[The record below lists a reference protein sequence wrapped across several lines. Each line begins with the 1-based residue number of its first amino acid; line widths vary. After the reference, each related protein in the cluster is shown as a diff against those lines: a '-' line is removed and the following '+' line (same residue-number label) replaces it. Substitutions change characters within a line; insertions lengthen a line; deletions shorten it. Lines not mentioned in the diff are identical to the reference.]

1 MPRRRT
7 QPLQGR
13 RIVIT
18 RRREQAGG
26 LREALR
32 RRGATVV
39 ELPTI
44 ALVPPRSWKPLDRA
58 LHRLADYDWV
68 VFTSANGVDFFFS
81 RLRKLGKNRRALGGA
96 RMAAIGPA
104 TAAALRKRGVRVAL
118 VPDEYRAEG
127 LLRAL
132 KNERWRGKR
141 VLLARAEQAREVL
154 PRQLRRRGARVD
166 VVAAYRTVPPPRS
179 RKKAARVFGR
189 HRPDAITF
197 TSSSTVRNFFALLG
211 RRRARRAIAGVAVAT
226 IGPVTSR
233 TARALGV
240 RVAIEAKPYTIPALV
255 KAIRRHFGGRWP
267 VAGAY
272 ALAAGAAAVGDG

>member
-1 MPRRRT
+1 MPRRRRT
-7 QPLQGR
+7 QPLRGR

-44 ALVPPRSWKPLDRA
+44 ALAPPRSWQPLDRA
-58 LHRLADYDWV
+58 LHRLADYDWL

-81 RLRKLGKNRRALGGA
+81 RLRKLGKDRRALKGTPV
-96 RMAAIGPA
+96 AAIGPA

-118 VPDEYRAEG
+118 VPNEYRAEG

-132 KNERWRGKR
+132 KMERWRGKR
-141 VLLARAEQAREVL
+141 VLLARAERAREVL
-154 PRQLRRRGARVD
+154 PRELRRRGARVD
-166 VVAAYRTVPPPRS
+166 VVAAYRTVLPPRS
-179 RKKAARVFGR
+179 HEKAARIFGR
-189 HRPDAITF
+189 RRPDAITF

-211 RRRARRAIAGVAVAT
+211 RRRARRALAGVAVVT

-233 TARALGV
+233 TARQLGL
-240 RVAIEAKPYTIPALV
+240 RVAVEARPYTIPALV
-255 KAIRRHFGGRWP
+255 RAMEHYFRKGRR
-267 VAGAY
+267 
-272 ALAAGAAAVGDG
+272 